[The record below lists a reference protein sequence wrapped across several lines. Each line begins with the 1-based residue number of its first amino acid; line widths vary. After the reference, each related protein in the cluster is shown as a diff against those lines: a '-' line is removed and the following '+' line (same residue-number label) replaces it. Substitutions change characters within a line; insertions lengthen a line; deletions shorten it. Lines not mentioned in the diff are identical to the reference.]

1 MTKDSG
7 RKCSSCG
14 NNGHNSRTC
23 KCNSEKQQ
31 MGVKLF
37 GVTIMKKEDESM
49 KKSLSMG
56 NLLHAHNHLDD
67 DRGYLSDGGPK
78 RRDSHERKRGVP
90 WTEEEHET
98 FLKGLKKLGK
108 GDWRGIS
115 RRFVTTKTPTQVA
128 SHAQKYFLRQKAASS
143 SSSIKKKRRTSLFDL
158 HRKSNNH
165 HSPLSV
171 SIHLFI
177 HIFVLRIRGCLFIA
191 DPRSEAGLGQSQM
204 SNLNPTKQLTE
215 QMAALAT
222 TATPR
227 PSMENSIWPKPAA
240 SRASVEA
247 SLWPKPAPTCAI
259 TPHANIP
266 HMAGGSTGRSN
277 HAGLSMVSTM
287 DYANSGYF
295 YASQSIGKLAIGP
308 PHAAAAA
315 AAAAS
320 ASFSLASPQ
329 PKFKA
334 QSEELGNSSSPVNTD
349 LKLSIGGHSPMPKD
363 RNKFSSE
370 TSNLISVV

>member
-23 KCNSEKQQ
+23 KCNDQKQQ

-37 GVTIMKKEDESM
+37 GVTIMKKEEESM

-56 NLLHAHNHLDD
+56 NLLHAQNHLDD

-78 RRDSHERKRGVP
+78 TRDSHERKRGVP

-98 FLKGLKKLGK
+98 FLKGLEKLGK

-115 RRFVTTKTPTQVA
+115 RKFVTTKTPTQVA
-128 SHAQKYFLRQKAASS
+128 SHAQKYFLRQKAAIS

-158 HRKSNNH
+158 HRKGNNH
-165 HSPLSV
+165 HSPL
-171 SIHLFI
+171 
-177 HIFVLRIRGCLFIA
+177 
-191 DPRSEAGLGQSQM
+191 

-227 PSMENSIWPKPAA
+227 PSMENSIWPKPAT

-247 SLWPKPAPTCAI
+247 SLWPKPAPTYAI

-266 HMAGGSTGRSN
+266 HMVGGSTGRSN
-277 HAGLSMVSTM
+277 YVGLSMVPSM
-287 DYANSGYF
+287 NYPNSGYF
-295 YASQSIGKLAIGP
+295 YASQSTEKLVVEP
-308 PHAAAAA
+308 PPA

-334 QSEELGNSSSPVNTD
+334 QSEQLGNSSSTVNTD

-370 TSNLISVV
+370 TSNLISVI

>member
-23 KCNSEKQQ
+23 KCNDQKHQQQ

-37 GVTIMKKEDESM
+37 GVTIMKKEEESM

-56 NLLHAHNHLDD
+56 NLLHAHHNHLDH
-67 DRGYLSDGGPK
+67 DRGYLSDGPNK
-78 RRDSHERKRGVP
+78 RDSHERKKGVP
-90 WTEEEHET
+90 WTEEEHAT
-98 FLKGLKKLGK
+98 FLKGLEKLGK

-128 SHAQKYFLRQKAASS
+128 SHAQKYFLRQKAAN

-158 HRKSNNH
+158 HNH
-165 HSPLSV
+165 KGNRHTAL
-171 SIHLFI
+171 
-177 HIFVLRIRGCLFIA
+177 
-191 DPRSEAGLGQSQM
+191 
-204 SNLNPTKQLTE
+204 SNLNPTKQLTQ

-222 TATPR
+222 TSTPR
-227 PSMENSIWPKPAA
+227 PSTENSIWPKPAA
-240 SRASVEA
+240 TRASVEA

-259 TPHANIP
+259 TPNANIP
-266 HMAGGSTGRSN
+266 HMVGSSAGRSN
-277 HAGLSMVSTM
+277 NAGLSMVPTM
-287 DYANSGYF
+287 NYANNGYL
-295 YASQSIGKLAIGP
+295 YTSQSTNKLVVGP
-308 PHAAAAA
+308 HV

-320 ASFSLASPQ
+320 FSLSSQP

-334 QSEELGNSSSPVNTD
+334 QSEQLGIANSSAVNTD
-349 LKLSIGGHSPMPKD
+349 LKLSIGGHSPVPKD
-363 RNKFSSE
+363 RNKFSSK
-370 TSNLISVV
+370 TSNLISVI

>member
-23 KCNSEKQQ
+23 KCHSEKQQ

-37 GVTIMKKEDESM
+37 GVTIMKKEEESM

-98 FLKGLKKLGK
+98 FLKGLEKLGK

-128 SHAQKYFLRQKAASS
+128 SHAQKYFLRQKAATSS
-143 SSSIKKKRRTSLFDL
+143 SAIKKKRRTSLFDL
-158 HRKSNNH
+158 RRKSNNH
-165 HSPLSV
+165 HSPL
-171 SIHLFI
+171 
-177 HIFVLRIRGCLFIA
+177 
-191 DPRSEAGLGQSQM
+191 

-247 SLWPKPAPTCAI
+247 SLWPKPAPTYAI

-266 HMAGGSTGRSN
+266 HMVGGSAGRSN
-277 HAGLSMVSTM
+277 YVGLSMVPTM
-287 DYANSGYF
+287 NYANSGYF
-295 YASQSIGKLAIGP
+295 YASQSTEKLAVGP
-308 PHAAAAA
+308 PH
-315 AAAAS
+315 AAAS

-334 QSEELGNSSSPVNTD
+334 QSEQLGNSSSLVNTD
-349 LKLSIGGHSPMPKD
+349 LKLGIGGRSPMPKD

>member
-37 GVTIMKKEDESM
+37 GVTIMKNEEESM

-67 DRGYLSDGGPK
+67 DRGYLSDGAPK
-78 RRDSHERKRGVP
+78 IRDSHERKRGVP
-90 WTEEEHET
+90 WTKEEHET
-98 FLKGLKKLGK
+98 FLKGLEKLGK

-115 RRFVTTKTPTQVA
+115 RSFVTTKTPTQVA
-128 SHAQKYFLRQKAASS
+128 SHAQKYFLRQKAATSS
-143 SSSIKKKRRTSLFDL
+143 SSSAIKKKRRTSLFDL
-158 HRKSNNH
+158 HRKSNHH
-165 HSPLSV
+165 HSPL
-171 SIHLFI
+171 
-177 HIFVLRIRGCLFIA
+177 
-191 DPRSEAGLGQSQM
+191 

-215 QMAALAT
+215 KMAALAT

-227 PSMENSIWPKPAA
+227 PSMENSVWPKPAA

-247 SLWPKPAPTCAI
+247 SLWPKPAPTYAI

-266 HMAGGSTGRSN
+266 HLAGSSAGRSN
-277 HAGLSMVSTM
+277 YAGLSMVPPM
-287 DYANSGYF
+287 NYANSGYF
-295 YASQSIGKLAIGP
+295 YASQPSTGP
-308 PHAAAAA
+308 PHA
-315 AAAAS
+315 
-320 ASFSLASPQ
+320 SFSSASPQ

-334 QSEELGNSSSPVNTD
+334 QSEQLGSSSSPPVNTD
-349 LKLSIGGHSPMPKD
+349 LKLSVGGHSPMPKD

>member
-1 MTKDSG
+1 
-7 RKCSSCG
+7 
-14 NNGHNSRTC
+14 
-23 KCNSEKQQ
+23 

-37 GVTIMKKEDESM
+37 GVTIMKKEEESM

-67 DRGYLSDGGPK
+67 DRGYLSDGAPNK
-78 RRDSHERKRGVP
+78 KDSHERKRGVP

-98 FLKGLKKLGK
+98 FLKGLEKLGK

-158 HRKSNNH
+158 HRKSNHH
-165 HSPLSV
+165 HSPL
-171 SIHLFI
+171 
-177 HIFVLRIRGCLFIA
+177 
-191 DPRSEAGLGQSQM
+191 
-204 SNLNPTKQLTE
+204 SNLNPTKQLTA

-227 PSMENSIWPKPAA
+227 PSTENSIWPKPAA

-247 SLWPKPAPTCAI
+247 SLWPKPAPTYAI

-266 HMAGGSTGRSN
+266 HMVGGSSGRSN
-277 HAGLSMVSTM
+277 YVRLSMVPPMS
-287 DYANSGYF
+287 YANSGYF
-295 YASQSIGKLAIGP
+295 YASDKLVVGP
-308 PHAAAAA
+308 PP

-320 ASFSLASPQ
+320 SPQ

-334 QSEELGNSSSPVNTD
+334 QSEQLGNSSSPVNTD